1 MEPLEEYHSPFDF
14 EQGVN
19 SSYLYLSPEYSDTP
33 PSSPA
38 VTSRGTAGG
47 GAAWHSVCVCV
58 CVDLG
63 SLGGQQLR
71 EVGTDAVVWFSDN

>member
-1 MEPLEEYHSPFDF
+1 MEPLEDYHSPFDF

-33 PSSPA
+33 PSSPG

-47 GAAWHSVCVCV
+47 QERLGPVGERECV
-58 CVDLG
+58 
-63 SLGGQQLR
+63 
-71 EVGTDAVVWFSDN
+71 F